1 MKKKIINGILMS
13 ALLLAGTTS
22 FVSCKDNVDDVEH
35 GIRNDMETLRSG
47 LLSKIDGLEDRVE
60 ILEANQVSVDQL
72 NQAINDL
79 RTEINTTLNTA
90 LNGKADKSYVDGE
103 VKRLEGLIAE
113 LTEKINKLSQT
124 MVTGVVL
131 QETLDCVVGTINLPG
146 FNPAF
151 LAAYVGENKTGMPE
165 FPISGKEYNVDPDGN
180 YLLSSELPQDLNGN
194 WDEENIIGNSG
205 KNAYLINGTG
215 NAGTLYFT
223 INPRKVDPTL
233 LNFDL
238 INSRGEETG
247 ITLSDVKKSDHLITF
262 QIGKHGNGLTR
273 ADDILGDAA
282 DDLLIAPTPT
292 NVENEKTYLYEA
304 KATVALDAIEKM
316 HFDYTK
322 FGYQNLWDAGSALL
336 GVDQGPDAEAQN
348 IFGRFQY
355 LAKQV
360 RARNAKNVL
369 NGALKILQDFYNGVY
384 SQRQKLQKSAVRVSW
399 DDGENDV
406 ISGFDITTVTINPLN
421 YKQMMLADQLIA
433 GASWNIVPLSGA
445 IARVVGA
452 VQARM
457 PNLNG
462 LQIQVPT
469 VADPNIQIDADGDG
483 KPDPLYLV
491 ATTKTLNT
499 SAEDWMWA
507 TFVDA
512 KGTHSGWVKWTTT
525 GPDFNNFVPV
535 ANDAKLEM
543 NAYLKNITDAINQGM
558 TSLNNV
564 NNQIASIV
572 NRYNSVKN
580 ANASVHANN
589 VMTRVNDYLNAVT
602 GKILGAF
609 DNQPCWKL
617 TEPTLLFESREGIS
631 RMYPFGD
638 ADGTMRLAAGKYTFI
653 MTSMT
658 EEYIV
663 PVYRKYIALIYG
675 GKVKQYYSLA
685 GNEKIAQ
692 FDIPNEACEI
702 VYQTSDFYGNV
713 VTKRYPINRY

>member
-22 FVSCKDNVDDVEH
+22 FVSCKDNVSDVKDE
-35 GIRNDMETLRSG
+35 IYVDMNALNKE
-47 LLSKIDGLEDRVE
+47 IDGLETRIA
-60 ILEANQVSVDQL
+60 ILEAQNMDVAQL
-72 NQAINDL
+72 KESLLAL
-79 RTEINTTLNTA
+79 KGEVAKLNTD
-90 LNGKADKSYVDGE
+90 KADKTYVDE
-103 VKRLEGLIAE
+103 QIKGLQDQIDALAE
-113 LTEKINKLSQT
+113 LIGKASSQ
-124 MVTGVVL
+124 MVTGVII

-165 FPISGKEYNVDPDGN
+165 FPISGKDYNVDPDGN
-180 YLLSSELPQDLNGN
+180 YLKSTELPQDINGN
-194 WDEENIIGNSG
+194 WDEDAIIGNSG

-223 INPRKVDPTL
+223 INPRKVDPSL
-233 LNFDL
+233 LSIDL
-238 INSRGEETG
+238 INSREEPTG
-247 ITLSDVKKSDHLITF
+247 ITLSDIKKSDHLITF
-262 QIGKHGNGLTR
+262 AIGKHGNGLTR
-273 ADDILGDAA
+273 ADENGA

-322 FGYQNLWDAGSALL
+322 FGFQNQWDAGSALL

-433 GASWNIVPLSGA
+433 GASWNIVPLSGL
-445 IARVVGA
+445 IARLVGA

-457 PNLNG
+457 PNISGVGSISITLTNPITG
-462 LQIQVPT
+462 TTGTTP
-469 VADPNIQIDADGDG
+469 
-483 KPDPLYLV
+483 YLV
-491 ATTKTLNT
+491 LTDQATGWNAVLG
-499 SAEDWMWA
+499 A
-507 TFVDA
+507 
-512 KGTHSGWVKWTTT
+512 GTPGTWTVTGTTT
-525 GPDFNNFVPV
+525 ANFGSDVQ
-535 ANDAKLEM
+535 AD
-543 NAYLKNITDAINQGM
+543 LKAIFQNLVDQ
-558 TSLNNV
+558 V
-564 NNQIASIV
+564 NNQTANLATLNDQINSIIGK
-572 NRYNSVKN
+572 YNAVKN
-580 ANASVHANN
+580 ADASTKANN
-589 VMTRVNDYLNAVT
+589 VMTRVNKYLNDVT
-602 GKILGAF
+602 GNILGAF

-638 ADGTMRLAAGKYTFI
+638 ADGTMRMAAGKYTFI

-675 GKVKQYYSLA
+675 GKVKQYYSV
-685 GNEKIAQ
+685 GGDVKIAQ
-692 FDIPNEACEI
+692 FEIPNEPCEI
-702 VYQTSDFYGNV
+702 VYQTSDYYGNV

>member
-22 FVSCKDNVDDVEH
+22 FVSCKDNVDDVET
-35 GIRNDMETLRSG
+35 GIRKDMETLRSG
-47 LLSKIDGLEDRVE
+47 LQSKIDGLEDRVE

-72 NQAINDL
+72 NEAINNL
-79 RTEINTTLNTA
+79 RNEINTA
-90 LNGKADKSYVDGE
+90 LNDKADKSYVDEE

-146 FNPAF
+146 FNPAI

-233 LNFDL
+233 LNVDL

-247 ITLSDVKKSDHLITF
+247 IALSDVKKSDHLITWA
-262 QIGKHGNGLTR
+262 IGKHGNGLTR
-273 ADDILGDAA
+273 ADEDAT
-282 DDLLIAPTPT
+282 DDVLVAPTPT

-322 FGYQNLWDAGSALL
+322 FGYQNQWDAGAALL

-348 IFGRFQY
+348 LFGRFQY
-355 LAKQV
+355 LAQQV
-360 RARNAKNVL
+360 KAKNIKNVL
-369 NGALKILQDFYNGVY
+369 EGSLKILQDFYNGVY

-421 YKQMMLADQLIA
+421 YKQMILADQLLS
-433 GASWNIVPLSGA
+433 GASWNITPLSPYVNKILKA
-445 IARVVGA
+445 IQNKLPDVGTVSINLFPNGTVINVTATAPIQDKTGTYTIFNAGDLITTVDLGTVMNVGQLTTLQNQINSLLKPYNRVKNA
-452 VQARM
+452 TA
-457 PNLNG
+457 NG
-462 LQIQVPT
+462 VMNR
-469 VADPNIQIDADGDG
+469 V
-483 KPDPLYLV
+483 
-491 ATTKTLNT
+491 
-499 SAEDWMWA
+499 
-507 TFVDA
+507 
-512 KGTHSGWVKWTTT
+512 
-525 GPDFNNFVPV
+525 NN
-535 ANDAKLEM
+535 
-543 NAYLKNITDAINQGM
+543 Y
-558 TSLNNV
+558 LNNV
-564 NNQIASIV
+564 TA
-572 NRYNSVKN
+572 
-580 ANASVHANN
+580 
-589 VMTRVNDYLNAVT
+589 
-602 GKILGAF
+602 KILAEF
-609 DNQPCWKL
+609 EYQPCWKL
-617 TEPTLLFESREGIS
+617 TEPTLLFESREGIN
-631 RMYPFGD
+631 RMYPFSD
-638 ADGTMRLAAGKYTFI
+638 ADGSYTFEAGKYTFI

-675 GKVKQYYSLA
+675 GKVKQYYSLP
-685 GNEKIAQ
+685 GNEKIVQ
-692 FDIPNEACEI
+692 LDIPNEACEI
-702 VYQTSDFYGNV
+702 VYQTSDYYGNV
-713 VTKRYPINRY
+713 VTKRYPINRK

>member
-1 MKKKIINGILMS
+1 MS

-22 FVSCKDNVDDVEH
+22 FVSCKDNVDDVET
-35 GIRNDMETLRSG
+35 GIRKDMETLRSG
-47 LLSKIDGLEDRVE
+47 LQSKIDGLEDRVE

-72 NQAINDL
+72 NEAINNL
-79 RTEINTTLNTA
+79 RNEINTA
-90 LNGKADKSYVDGE
+90 LNDKADKSYVDEE

-131 QETLDCVVGTINLPG
+131 QETLDCIVGTINLPG
-146 FNPAF
+146 FNPAI

-180 YLLSSELPQDLNGN
+180 YLLASELPQDLNGN
-194 WDEENIIGNSG
+194 WDEDNIIGNSG

-247 ITLSDVKKSDHLITF
+247 IALSDVKKSDHLITWA
-262 QIGKHGNGLTR
+262 IGKHGNGLTR
-273 ADDILGDAA
+273 ADEDATE
-282 DDLLIAPTPT
+282 DVLVAPTPT

-322 FGYQNLWDAGSALL
+322 FGYNNLWDAGSALM

-348 IFGRFQY
+348 VFGRFQY
-355 LAKQV
+355 LANELKQ
-360 RARNAKNVL
+360 RHFRNALKSS
-369 NGALKILQDFYNGVY
+369 LKIIQDFYNGVY
-384 SQRQKLQKSAVRVSW
+384 QQREKLQKSAVRVSW

-421 YKQMMLADQLIA
+421 YKQMILADQLLS
-433 GASWNIVPLSGA
+433 GASWDLTQVNAIVAKLVGA
-445 IARVVGA
+445 I
-452 VQARM
+452 QARM
-457 PNLNG
+457 PKITWNN
-462 LQIQVPT
+462 IAINVKAPT
-469 VADPNIQIDADGDG
+469 AAQIDGKDIYLIATTDGNAKYKWAYDAITNTWNWYDSSNNIVTDQKFDLGTDG
-483 KPDPLYLV
+483 KLKLQTFLDDL
-491 ATTKTLNT
+491 AT
-499 SAEDWMWA
+499 SI
-507 TFVDA
+507 
-512 KGTHSGWVKWTTT
+512 
-525 GPDFNNFVPV
+525 NNG
-535 ANDAKLEM
+535 ADLA
-543 NAYLKNITDAINQGM
+543 
-558 TSLNNV
+558 SV
-564 NNQIASIV
+564 NNQAQSLISK
-572 NRYNSVKN
+572 YNSVKN
-580 ANASVHANN
+580 ASTNG
-589 VMTRVNDYLNAVT
+589 VMTRVNNYLNKVT
-602 GKILGAF
+602 EKFIGLF
-609 DNQPCWKL
+609 DYQPCWKL
-617 TEPTLLFESREGIS
+617 TEPTLLFESREGIN

-638 ADGTMRLAAGKYTFI
+638 ADGSMRFAAGKYTFI
-653 MTSMT
+653 MTSLT

-675 GKVKQYYSLA
+675 GKVKQYYSLP
-685 GNEKIAQ
+685 GNEKIVQ

-702 VYQTSDFYGNV
+702 VYQTSDYYGNV

>member
-35 GIRNDMETLRSG
+35 GIRTDIQTLKSG
-47 LLSKIDGLEDRVE
+47 LDSQIATLESRIA
-60 ILEANQVSVDQL
+60 ILEQQDMDVAQL
-72 NQAINDL
+72 KKDL
-79 RTEINTTLNTA
+79 EA
-90 LNGKADKSYVDGE
+90 LKAEVEKLKTDKADKTYVDTE
-103 VKRLEGLIAE
+103 IKKLQDQIDALAE
-113 LTEKINKLSQT
+113 LIGKASSQ

-165 FPISGKEYNVDPDGN
+165 FPISGKDYNVDPDGN
-180 YLLSSELPQDLNGN
+180 YLLASELPQDLNGN
-194 WDEENIIGNSG
+194 WDEDNIIGNSG

-233 LNFDL
+233 LHVDL

-247 ITLSDVKKSDHLITF
+247 ITLSDIKKSDHLITF
-262 QIGKHGNGLTR
+262 AIGKHGNGLTR
-273 ADDILGDAA
+273 ADEDAA
-282 DDLLIAPTPT
+282 EDVLVAPAPTS
-292 NVENEKTYLYEA
+292 VENEKTYLYEA

-322 FGYQNLWDAGSALL
+322 FGYQNQWDAGAALL

-348 IFGRFQY
+348 LFGRFQY

-360 RARNAKNVL
+360 KAKNIKNVL
-369 NGALKILQDFYNGVY
+369 EGSLKILQDFYNGVY
-384 SQRQKLQKSAVRVSW
+384 QQRQKLQKSAVRVSW

-421 YKQMMLADQLIA
+421 YKQMILADQI
-433 GASWNIVPLSGA
+433 LSGSTWNLAPVNA
-445 IARVVGA
+445 IAAKIVGA
-452 VQARM
+452 IQRRM
-457 PNLNG
+457 PNITWKDITIN
-462 LQIQVPT
+462 VKAPT
-469 VADPNIQIDADGDG
+469 AATASDGSA
-483 KPDPLYLV
+483 YYIV
-491 ATTKTLNT
+491 ATTDKNLEYTWKT
-499 SAEDWMWA
+499 
-507 TFVDA
+507 V
-512 KGTHSGWVKWTTT
+512 GGVSGWYDNT
-525 GPDFNNFVPV
+525 GTLVSFDLGT
-535 ANDAKLEM
+535 DTKLELQKFLDDM
-543 NAYLKNITDAINQGM
+543 AAAINKGADLSSVNTQ
-558 TSLNNV
+558 V
-564 NNQIASIV
+564 NNLIKK
-572 NRYNSVKN
+572 YNKVKN
-580 ANASVHANN
+580 ASTTG
-589 VMTRVNDYLNAVT
+589 VMNRVNNYLNKVT
-602 GKILGAF
+602 AKILAEF
-609 DNQPCWKL
+609 EYQPAWKL
-617 TEPTLLFESREGIS
+617 TEPTLLFESNEGIA
-631 RMYPFGD
+631 RMYPFSD
-638 ADGTMRLAAGKYTFI
+638 ADGSMRLEAGKYTFI

-675 GKVKQYYSLA
+675 GKVKQYYSLP